1 MAVQPSMPLLPLNAD
16 GQGPTFEMATE
27 NSSKGKEEMFP
38 FLFWSPFVQ
47 WILKLSAPLAANFRT
62 ELF

>member
-38 FLFWSPFVQ
+38 FLFFFFGV
-47 WILKLSAPLAANFRT
+47 LLSSGYCN
-62 ELF
+62 

>member
-38 FLFWSPFVQ
+38 FLFSFLESFCPVNTVT
-47 WILKLSAPLAANFRT
+47 KPTLSS
-62 ELF
+62 